1 MDDYSRGCL
10 LGLACGDA
18 AGAVLEFKPRVSP
31 KEAEAAMRMPGGGRM
46 QWGPGAC
53 SDDTELAI
61 CVWRSCMQGK
71 YSQDSAATEY
81 SNWYREDGGPADIG
95 GTCRFAF
102 EKNTLK
108 SAAEMMADSAKFNRS
123 SQANG
128 ALMRIAPLA
137 VCGAK
142 NNIPVAQIAFDARQD
157 AILSHPH
164 PICQESNVAFVV
176 AIMHLLKV
184 RGDVAGAHKAA
195 VKAISNP
202 DVLQWINDAMAGID
216 PGPVVQHAGHVKHAL
231 SLAFY
236 HLGKRSRYRD
246 AIFDVLC
253 RGGDCDTSGAIVG
266 AMIGALWGVKDIPA
280 YMLDPVLKFDC
291 TAVQDHEMGH
301 RRPAKYSVTRA
312 FAS

>member
-18 AGAVLEFKPRVSP
+18 AGAVLEFKPRVTP
-31 KEAEAAMRMPGGGRM
+31 EEAEAAMRMPGE
-46 QWGPGAC
+46 GPHGLAPSQP

-71 YSQDSAATEY
+71 YSQDTAAEEY
-81 SNWYREDGGPADIG
+81 SNWWMEGPVDCG
-95 GTCRFAF
+95 FSCRFAF
-102 EKNTLK
+102 EKNTPK
-108 SAAEMMADSAKFNRS
+108 SAAEMMADSAKFNRN

-137 VCGAK
+137 VFGAR

-164 PICQESNVAFVV
+164 PICQEANVAFVV
-176 AIMHLLKV
+176 AIMHLLTV

-195 VKAISNP
+195 VKAISNA
-202 DVLQWINDAMAGID
+202 DVLKWINDAMSGID
-216 PGPVVQHAGHVKHAL
+216 PGPVVQNAGHVKHAL

-246 AIFDVLC
+246 AIFDVMC
-253 RGGDCDTSGAIVG
+253 RGSDCDTNGAIVG

-291 TAVQDHEMGH
+291 TTVGDHELGH
-301 RRPAKYSVTRA
+301 RRPAKYSVMRTLG
-312 FAS
+312 SS

>member
-18 AGAVLEFKPRVSP
+18 AGAVLEFKPRVTP
-31 KEAEAAMRMPGGGRM
+31 EEAEAAMRMPGEGPHGISPGG
-46 QWGPGAC
+46 C
-53 SDDTELAI
+53 TDDTELAI
-61 CVWRSCMQGK
+61 SCFRACSNGK
-71 YSQDSAATEY
+71 YNQEVAAEEY
-81 SNWYREDGGPADIG
+81 SAWYLSGPFDIG
-95 GTCRFAF
+95 GTSRFAF
-102 EKNTLK
+102 EKRTLK
-108 SAAEMMADSAKFNRS
+108 SAAEMMTDSAKFNRS

-137 VCGAK
+137 VFGAR

-164 PICQESNVAFVV
+164 PVCQDSNAAFVV
-176 AIMHLLKV
+176 AIMHLLTV

-195 VKAISNP
+195 VKAICNP
-202 DVLQWINDAMAGID
+202 DVLKWINDAMAGID
-216 PGPVVQHAGHVKHAL
+216 PGPVVQNAGHVKHAL

-253 RGGDCDTSGAIVG
+253 RGADCDTNGAIVG

-291 TAVQDHEMGH
+291 TTVGDHEMGH
-301 RRPAKYSVTRA
+301 RRPEKYSVRLA

>member
-1 MDDYSRGCL
+1 
-10 LGLACGDA
+10 
-18 AGAVLEFKPRVSP
+18 
-31 KEAEAAMRMPGGGRM
+31 
-46 QWGPGAC
+46 
-53 SDDTELAI
+53 
-61 CVWRSCMQGK
+61 
-71 YSQDSAATEY
+71 
-81 SNWYREDGGPADIG
+81 
-95 GTCRFAF
+95 
-102 EKNTLK
+102 
-108 SAAEMMADSAKFNRS
+108 MMADSAKFNRN

-137 VCGAK
+137 VFGAR

-176 AIMHLLKV
+176 AIMHLLTV
-184 RGDVAGAHKAA
+184 RGDVTGAHKAA

-202 DVLQWINDAMAGID
+202 DVLNWINDAMAGID
-216 PGPVVQHAGHVKHAL
+216 PGPVVQNAGHVKHAL

-236 HLGKRSRYRD
+236 HLGKRSRYKD

-253 RGGDCDTSGAIVG
+253 RAGDCDTNGAIVG

-280 YMLDPVLKFDC
+280 YMLGPVLKFDC
-291 TAVQDHEMGH
+291 TEVGDDEIGH
-301 RRPAKYSVTRA
+301 RRPAKYNVRLA

>member
-1 MDDYSRGCL
+1 MH
-10 LGLACGDA
+10 
-18 AGAVLEFKPRVSP
+18 
-31 KEAEAAMRMPGGGRM
+31 
-46 QWGPGAC
+46 
-53 SDDTELAI
+53 
-61 CVWRSCMQGK
+61 GK
-71 YSQDSAATEY
+71 YNQYIAAEEF
-81 SNWYREDGGPADIG
+81 SNWWISGPVDCG
-95 GTCRFAF
+95 NTTRFAF

-108 SAAEMMADSAKFNRS
+108 SAAEMMTDSAKFNRN

-137 VCGAK
+137 VFGAR

-157 AILSHPH
+157 ALLSHPH

-184 RGDVAGAHKAA
+184 RGDVTGAHKAA

-202 DVLQWINDAMAGID
+202 DVLKWINDAMTGID
-216 PGPVVQHAGHVKHAL
+216 PGPVVQNAGHVKHAL

-253 RGGDCDTSGAIVG
+253 RGHGDASGAIVG

-291 TAVQDHEMGH
+291 TAIEDHEMGH
-301 RRPAKYSVTRA
+301 RRPAKYNVRLA
-312 FAS
+312 FDV

>member
-18 AGAVLEFKPRVSP
+18 AGAVLEFKPRVTP
-31 KEAEAAMRMPGGGRM
+31 DQAEAAMRMPGE
-46 QWGPGAC
+46 GPHAMAPAQP

-61 CVWRSCMQGK
+61 CVWRSCMQRK
-71 YSQDSAATEY
+71 YNQDKAAEEY
-81 SNWYREDGGPADIG
+81 SEWWIEGPVDCG
-95 GTCRFAF
+95 NTTRFAF

-108 SAAEMMADSAKFNRS
+108 SAAEMMADSAKFNRN

-137 VCGAK
+137 VFGAR

-176 AIMHLLKV
+176 AIMHLLTT

-202 DVLQWINDAMAGID
+202 DVLKWINDAMAGID
-216 PGPVVQHAGHVKHAL
+216 PGPVVHNAGHVKHAL

-253 RGGDCDTSGAIVG
+253 RGADCDTNGAIVG

-291 TAVQDHEMGH
+291 TAVQDHEPGH
-301 RRPAKYSVTRA
+301 RRPAKYSVRSA
-312 FAS
+312 FA